1 MKIAGSNIAHV
12 LYAREQSALSGRA
25 KRDDQTVSSEGDK
38 VSLSPLSKGL
48 AKALSM
54 NDQEEKVRPD
64 AIARGQELISQ
75 WQDPS
80 DEQVDKITQ
89 SLLNEV

>member
-12 LYAREQSALSGRA
+12 LYAREQGSLSGRA
-25 KRDDQTVSSEGDK
+25 KRENQTVSVDGDK

-54 NDQEEKVRPD
+54 RGQEEQVRPD
-64 AIARGQELISQ
+64 AVARGKELVSQ

-80 DEQVDKITQ
+80 DEQIDKIAQ
-89 SLLNEV
+89 SLLSEV